1 MHFAQL
7 TTSLLTLAIAGCA
20 AMSSDTVVANVEE
33 VTQLSADTNTIAV
46 KINLLNFARYAPQV
60 GSNLAQIVATV
71 TKYIADMSRND
82 KRDLVEDIDELTE
95 GTVKAIWPKKRQ
107 AAPPFTEANQQAI
120 CDAFRG
126 FVRVHEALLATVIG
140 KHGLLSLMGFAGPIA
155 TTLRELEGVVDVLAF
170 GIIDLVPICAQS
182 ATQDKNALDR
192 SLRDAVDT
200 YN

>member
-1 MHFAQL
+1 
-7 TTSLLTLAIAGCA
+7 
-20 AMSSDTVVANVEE
+20 
-33 VTQLSADTNTIAV
+33 
-46 KINLLNFARYAPQV
+46 
-60 GSNLAQIVATV
+60 
-71 TKYIADMSRND
+71 MSRND

-95 GTVKAIWPKKRQ
+95 GTVKAIWPKKTPGCPAVHRGEP
-107 AAPPFTEANQQAI
+107 ASHLRRLSRCKSATQQQQLNSNMPQ
-120 CDAFRG
+120 

-155 TTLRELEGVVDVLAF
+155 TALRELEGVVDVLAF